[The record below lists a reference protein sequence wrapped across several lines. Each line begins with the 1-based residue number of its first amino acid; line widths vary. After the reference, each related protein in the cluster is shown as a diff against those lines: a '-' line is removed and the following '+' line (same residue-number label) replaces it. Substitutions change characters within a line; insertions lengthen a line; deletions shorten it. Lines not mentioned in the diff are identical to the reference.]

1 MRASLLP
8 LREPG
13 FRPLVAGFF
22 VNELG
27 DWFGSIALAILVFDE
42 TGSPLATAGL
52 FMAMQFLPAFIAPP
66 LVARLELLRDGR
78 ALPWVYAAEAVVFG
92 FLALSAAEF
101 ALAAVIVLAAIDG
114 ALASAARALSRATA
128 AAILAPRGRLR
139 EGNALLNIGFTFGAA
154 AGPALAGVAVAA
166 WGAQAALIADAA
178 SFMLV
183 ALLVTRVPGL
193 ELAAAEASP
202 WRERLRD
209 GLAYVRSRAD
219 LSRLILA
226 EGAAIVFFALIIP
239 IEVVF
244 AKETLDAGDAGYG
257 ALLAAWGVG
266 MIVGALLFSGLRGR
280 SLRALLGGSTL
291 VIGLAYLGTAAAPGL
306 AVACLASLVGGTGN
320 GIQWVA
326 LVSAVQELTDE
337 RYQARVVSVLESA
350 ASAAPG
356 IGFLAGGAIAAAAS
370 PRASFAVAGAGVLI
384 VLGVAALGL
393 RHARFGERP
402 EPVRRPAE
410 TEAAAFPDPLHS
422 PP

>member
-27 DWFGSIALAILVFDE
+27 DWFGSVALAILVFDQ
-42 TGSPLATAGL
+42 TGSPIATAGL
-52 FMAMQFLPAFIAPP
+52 FMATQFLPAFLAPP
-66 LVARLELLRDGR
+66 LVARLELLRSGR
-78 ALPWVYAAEAVVFG
+78 ALPWVYAAEALVFG
-92 FLALSAAEF
+92 LLALTASEF
-101 ALAAVIVLAAIDG
+101 ALVAVFVLAAVDG

-154 AGPALAGVAVAA
+154 AGPALAGLAVAG
-166 WGAQAALIADAA
+166 WGAQAALLADAA
-178 SFMLV
+178 SFLVV

-193 ELAAAEASP
+193 ALAASEATP
-202 WRERLRD
+202 WVERLRD
-209 GLAYVRSRAD
+209 GIAYVRQRVE
-219 LSRLILA
+219 LRRLIVA
-226 EGAAIVFFALIIP
+226 EGAAIVFFALIVP

-266 MIVGALLFSGLRGR
+266 MICGAMFFTALRGR
-280 SLRALLGGSTL
+280 SLRALLGFSTL
-291 VIGLAYLGTAAAPGL
+291 VIGLAYLGTAAAPSL
-306 AVACLASLVGGTGN
+306 AVACAAAFVGGAGN
-320 GIQWVA
+320 GVQWVA
-326 LVSAVQELTDE
+326 LVSAVQELTAE

-356 IGFLAGGAIAAAAS
+356 IGFLAGGVIAAAFS
-370 PRASFAVAGAGVLI
+370 PRASFAVAGAGILVVLA
-384 VLGVAALGL
+384 LAAFGL
-393 RHARFGERP
+393 RRTRFGERP
-402 EPVRRPAE
+402 ATPQPRPQDEPP
-410 TEAAAFPDPLHS
+410 PLSDPIHS

>member
-1 MRASLLP
+1 LP

-27 DWFGSIALAILVFDE
+27 DWFGSVALAILVFDQ

-52 FMAMQFLPAFIAPP
+52 FMAMQFLPAFLAPP
-66 LVARLELLRDGR
+66 LVARLELLRSGR

-92 FLALSAAEF
+92 LLALTASEF
-101 ALAAVIVLAAIDG
+101 ALWAVIVLAAIDG

-154 AGPALAGVAVAA
+154 AGPALAGVAVATL
-166 WGAQAALIADAA
+166 GAQAALIADAA
-178 SFMLV
+178 SFLLV

-193 ELAAAEASP
+193 ELAASEASP
-202 WRERLRD
+202 WVERLRD
-209 GLAYVRSRAD
+209 GLAYVRARAD

-266 MIVGALLFSGLRGR
+266 MLLGAFVFSALRGR
-280 SLRALLGGSTL
+280 SLRALLGLSTL
-291 VIGLAYLGTAAAPGL
+291 VIGLAYLGTAAAPSL
-306 AVACLASLVGGTGN
+306 AVACAASLVGGTGN

-384 VLGVAALGL
+384 VLALAALGL
-393 RHARFGERP
+393 RHLRLGEGPPARAQRP
-402 EPVRRPAE
+402 ETGPA
-410 TEAAAFPDPLHS
+410 AVADPLHS